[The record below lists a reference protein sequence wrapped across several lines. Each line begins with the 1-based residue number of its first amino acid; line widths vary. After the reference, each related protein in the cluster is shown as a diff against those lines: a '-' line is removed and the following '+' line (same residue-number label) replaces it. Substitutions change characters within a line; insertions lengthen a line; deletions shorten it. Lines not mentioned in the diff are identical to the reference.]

1 MIEPRDQALQTLYEL
16 DQRQSTAVPQ
26 DLGTKARRLVIGVLE
41 HRAEL
46 DAEIDAASRNWRV
59 DRMPVVD
66 RAVLRLGAYELFH
79 EKETPVGV
87 VLNEAVRLAKLY
99 STEKS
104 GAFVNGVLASLSQS
118 SESRAAVRDA
128 N

>member
-1 MIEPRDQALQTLYEL
+1 MEPRDQALQTLYEL
-16 DQRQSTAVPQ
+16 DQRQSTAVPK
-26 DLGTKARRLVIGVLE
+26 DLGPKARRLVIGVLE

-46 DAEIDAASRNWRV
+46 DAEIDAASTNWRV

-79 EKETPVGV
+79 ERETPIAV
-87 VLNEAVRLAKLY
+87 VLNEAVRLAKLF

-104 GAFVNGVLASLSQS
+104 GAFVNGVLASLSQTRD
-118 SESRAAVRDA
+118 SRAAVPDA

>member
-1 MIEPRDQALQTLYEL
+1 MEPRGQALQTLYEL
-16 DQRQSTAVPQ
+16 DQRQSTAVPK

-46 DAEIDAASRNWRV
+46 DAQIETASKNWRV

-66 RAVLRLGAYELFH
+66 RAVLRLGAYELFY
-79 EKETPVGV
+79 ESETPVGV
-87 VLNEAVRLAKLY
+87 VLNEAVRLAKLF

-104 GAFVNGVLASLSQS
+104 GAFVNGVLASLSQDA
-118 SESRAAVRDA
+118 ESRAAAPDA